1 MWRAILAVLLI
12 PAMLHAQDEALS
24 PKTQKQTAPKPI
36 PRTESYTRY
45 NELRRGTTEDVGVA
59 LIATDFLT
67 SPRSQVT
74 GIESVSL
81 TLDPEPGLN
90 ISNVT
95 YAKSDLKK
103 KFKSRSDEIPVRYG
117 RWFPVEIKL
126 SADSGA
132 ALGPHLMRGKFTYQT
147 ITDAGVSGV
156 QQMDVVLPVT
166 VVQHSATVTKTAN
179 WPFYHMSVAATIG
192 LVMLCIVLLPLLI
205 VLLPLFIWGGWWD

>member
-1 MWRAILAVLLI
+1 VSGI
-12 PAMLHAQDEALS
+12 
-24 PKTQKQTAPKPI
+24 KP
-36 PRTESYTRY
+36 
-45 NELRRGTTEDVGVA
+45 
-59 LIATDFLT
+59 
-67 SPRSQVT
+67 
-74 GIESVSL
+74 VSL

-90 ISNVT
+90 VSKVT

-117 RWFPVEIKL
+117 GWFPVEIKL
-126 SADSGA
+126 SAGATA
-132 ALGPHLMRGKFTYQT
+132 ALGPQLVRGKFTYQT
-147 ITDAGVSGV
+147 ISDAGVSEV

-166 VVQHSATVTKTAN
+166 VVEHNATVTKAAN